1 MTFKK
6 NCLIIILTIL
16 YIRELCLV
24 LTPTKVQEGIWDVI
38 IDRQTVRQTESPR
51 RESALRSGLLW
62 SLPLPNSITK
72 ECCSG
77 RQPGCRHRDPIQRT
91 SGQTIW
97 KMWKGGIWR
106 CKDTA
111 RVWIQSLNTPHSAII
126 RPTNQSPEF
135 LFTFPVFLSL
145 SLFLLSAFLSF
156 CCGLWSCLS
165 EMRIPNFLSELTSV
179 PGALSLPLCLVSPF
193 NSQRRI
199 QSVLLMAYMCFD

>member
-1 MTFKK
+1 MF
-6 NCLIIILTIL
+6 
-16 YIRELCLV
+16 
-24 LTPTKVQEGIWDVI
+24 PVI

-62 SLPLPNSITK
+62 SLPLPNSIRK

-91 SGQTIW
+91 PGQTIW

-106 CKDTA
+106 CEDTA
-111 RVWIQSLNTPHSAII
+111 RVWIQSLNTPHTSII
-126 RPTNQSPEF
+126 RPTNQSPQF
-135 LFTFPVFLSL
+135 LYVYVSFSIICI
-145 SLFLLSAFLSF
+145 SFLLLQTLKLFKWDEDPKFSLWVNVCLWLS
-156 CCGLWSCLS
+156 
-165 EMRIPNFLSELTSV
+165 
-179 PGALSLPLCLVSPF
+179 LSLPLCLVSPF